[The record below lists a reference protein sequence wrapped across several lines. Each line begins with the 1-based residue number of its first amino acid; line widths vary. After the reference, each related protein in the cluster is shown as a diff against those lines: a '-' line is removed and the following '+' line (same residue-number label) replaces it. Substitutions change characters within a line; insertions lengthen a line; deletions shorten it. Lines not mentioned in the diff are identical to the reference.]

1 MAEIYSGNNRAGGST
16 AKAAYGGAGGSYD
29 SRGAGSG
36 GQGGTYGS
44 AGRSSGSQGGIYGSA
59 GRSSGSQGGN
69 YVGSGGY
76 GGGGSGTSRGGGY
89 RGGQSGDRG
98 SSGAGYRGQGGRQ
111 DTGLPEK
118 PHQILDPNTYVN
130 TAEDVIKTLRS
141 TRRSLLTTSKIRNLL
156 SMISSLYDEV
166 RRDRSEKLT
175 QEQKN
180 RIQYIRLHFAYEAG
194 RDNDVKAFVTEADI
208 FAHIKDIGDDRQ
220 RFLLFCRYMEA
231 LVAYHRFH
239 GGKEWTNEGFSGGMK
254 NAASKKGM
262 AEKLAQEDE
271 ICLRKS

>member
-1 MAEIYSGNNRAGGST
+1 MAEAYSGNNRSAGIG
-16 AKAAYGGAGGSYD
+16 ARAAYGGTGGSQ
-29 SRGAGSG
+29 GSG
-36 GQGGTYGS
+36 YGS
-44 AGRSSGSQGGIYGSA
+44 AGRSSGSQ
-59 GRSSGSQGGN
+59 SSGYYGA
-69 YVGSGGY
+69 SGGY
-76 GGGGSGTSRGGGY
+76 GGVASRGGGY
-89 RGGQSGDRG
+89 RQGQGTNRG
-98 SSGAGYRGQGGRQ
+98 SSGGGYRGQGGRQ
-111 DTGLPEK
+111 DSGMPEK
-118 PHQILDPNTYVN
+118 PHKILDPDTYVD

-166 RRDRSEKLT
+166 RRDRREKLT

-194 RDNDVKAFVTEADI
+194 RDGDVKAFVTEADI

-239 GGKEWTNEGFSGGMK
+239 GGKE
-254 NAASKKGM
+254 
-262 AEKLAQEDE
+262 
-271 ICLRKS
+271 